1 MNEFN
6 NSDKIKFLAA
16 LIMSCFF
23 IFSCEN
29 SDDDIRHA
37 TSNRIGVEQAKGV
50 SINYS
55 ISGKTKARITAPFM
69 LRYQDTV
76 PYIEFPKTIH
86 ADFYNDSLVIES
98 RMDARY
104 ARYMETEDKVFLR
117 DSVKVINLTGDTLY
131 CNELYWDRSKTGK
144 EFYTDKPVRIRTKTH
159 IIDGTGLDAPQDFK
173 NWHILEPRG
182 FVKVPASQFP
192 G

>member
-1 MNEFN
+1 MNFN
-6 NSDKIKFLAA
+6 NPDKMIFLAA
-16 LIMSCFF
+16 FIISCFF
-23 IFSCEN
+23 IFGCEN
-29 SDDDIRHA
+29 SEKELKDA
-37 TSNRIGVEQAKGV
+37 VAKRIGVEQAKQV

-55 ISGKTKARITAPFM
+55 ILGKTKARITSPLM

-76 PYIEFPKTIH
+76 PYLEFPKTIH
-86 ADFYNDSLVIES
+86 ADFFNDSLVIES
-98 RMDARY
+98 RLDARY
-104 ARYMETEDKVFLR
+104 ARYMESENKVFLR

-159 IIDGTGLDAPQDFK
+159 IIDGTGLEAPQDFK
-173 NWHILEPRG
+173 EWNIINPKG
-182 FVKVPASQFP
+182 FVKVPSSQFP

>member
-1 MNEFN
+1 MT
-6 NSDKIKFLAA
+6 SLKINFLAA
-16 LIMSCFF
+16 ITMCCFF
-23 IFSCEN
+23 ILGCEN
-29 SDDDIRHA
+29 SLKEIRDA
-37 TSNRIGVEQAKGV
+37 TAKRIGVEEAKQV
-50 SINYS
+50 NINYS
-55 ISGKTKARITAPFM
+55 ISGKTKARITAPLM

-76 PYIEFPKTIH
+76 PYTEFPKTIH

-98 RMDARY
+98 RLDARY
-104 ARYMETEDKVFLR
+104 ARYMETENKVFLR
-117 DSVKVINLTGDTLY
+117 DSVKVINRTGDTLY

-159 IIDGTGLDAPQDFK
+159 IIDGSGMDAPQDFK
-173 NWHILEPRG
+173 DWHILHPTG